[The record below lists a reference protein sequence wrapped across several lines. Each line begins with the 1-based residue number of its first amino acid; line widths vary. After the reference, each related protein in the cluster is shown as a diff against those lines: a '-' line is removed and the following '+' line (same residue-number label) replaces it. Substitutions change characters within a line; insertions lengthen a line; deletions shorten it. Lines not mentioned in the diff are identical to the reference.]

1 MNIQRIIREFV
12 KTNIDF
18 AKKEFEQKKINVEPG
33 YDFRELYDR
42 VHRDAA
48 PCFVLSTGRCGTE
61 LLTKLFELNT
71 GIKTYHQPIPELVY
85 YSNYAYKNYSRKHG
99 ELKTAVDTARYE
111 LIRDSFILKKKYIET
126 NNRITFFAY
135 QLAELYPKARFIHL
149 IRNPESFIK
158 SGLRRNWYTGRN
170 PHDEGRIELNE
181 PEWLQYSN
189 LKKIAWLWNETNQF
203 IEDFKE
209 TVSEERTITVF
220 AENLFRKAEESR
232 RIFDFLNLPA
242 PDENKL
248 KKLISKP
255 VNPGSKKIIEF
266 SNKDRDE
273 IKGVIPLARE
283 YGY

>member
-85 YSNYAYKNYSRKHG
+85 YSNYAYKNYSRKHE

-111 LIRDSFILKKKYIET
+111 LIRDSFILEKKFIET
-126 NNRITFFAY
+126 NNRITFFAF
-135 QLAELYPKARFIHL
+135 QLAELYPNAQFIHL

-158 SGLRRNWYTGRN
+158 SGLGRDWYTGKN

-181 PEWLQYSN
+181 PEWLNYSN
-189 LKKIAWLWNETNQF
+189 TKKIAWLWNKTNQF
-203 IEDFKE
+203 IEAFKD
-209 TVSEERTITVF
+209 TVSAERTITVF
-220 AENLFRKAEESR
+220 AEILFKKAEESQ
-232 RIFDFLNLPA
+232 RIFNFLKIPS
-242 PDENKL
+242 PDENKI

-255 VNPGSKKIIEF
+255 VNPGTKKKIEF
-266 SNKDRDE
+266 LDKDRDE
-273 IKGVIPLARE
+273 IKGVITLASE